1 MQGLGRCGLGRFFV
15 RFFCVFISFFLL
27 LLFVVVVGIW
37 FVGHHRGGAHRL
49 GASGGGCRNDAA
61 LMGTGGGGLDLSS
74 KYCRNREIMPTGGW
88 TRSAITLSLTR
99 AHEEEVELSSSS
111 SSSSDSHIQ
120 FFLGTTTYNPISPQT
135 NHTFLLLN

>member
-1 MQGLGRCGLGRFFV
+1 MWFRSFFRSFFV
-15 RFFCVFISFFLL
+15 CVYLFFL

-111 SSSSDSHIQ
+111 SSSDSHIQ

-135 NHTFLLLN
+135 NHTFFFKITF